1 MGIIKKIGVHM
12 ISSEEKLKI
21 INVYKISEKD
31 KGSSEI
37 QIAIISKNISLLTEH
52 LKNNKKDFHA
62 RKGLINMVNKRRK
75 LLNYLKKRNFNSY
88 SSIIKSLCIRH
99 SSK

>member
-1 MGIIKKIGVHM
+1 M
-12 ISSEEKLKI
+12 ISPETKLKI
-21 INVYKISEKD
+21 INIYKRSKND
-31 KGSSEI
+31 KGSSEV

-62 RKGLINMVNKRRK
+62 RKGLISMVNKRRK
-75 LLNYLKKRNFNSY
+75 LLNYLRNKNFDRYNS
-88 SSIIKSLCIRH
+88 IMKALCIRH

>member
-1 MGIIKKIGVHM
+1 MV
-12 ISSEEKLKI
+12 SSEDKIKI
-21 INVYKISEKD
+21 INNFKRSEKD

-75 LLNYLKKRNFNSY
+75 LLNYLSSKNSDRY
-88 SSIIKSLCIRH
+88 NSIMKSLCIRH
-99 SSK
+99 SKK

>member
-1 MGIIKKIGVHM
+1 M
-12 ISSEEKLKI
+12 ISSIEKLKI
-21 INVYKISEKD
+21 INLYKISEND

-62 RKGLINMVNKRRK
+62 RKGLINMVNRRRK
-75 LLNYLKKRNFNSY
+75 LLNYLKNKNFDRYNL
-88 SSIIKSLCIRH
+88 IMKSLCIRH

>member
-1 MGIIKKIGVHM
+1 M
-12 ISSEEKLKI
+12 ISPEEKLKI
-21 INVYKISEKD
+21 INTYKKSEKD
-31 KGSSEI
+31 SGSSEI

-75 LLNYLKKRNFNSY
+75 LLNYLRKKNFDRY
-88 SSIIKSLCIRH
+88 IFIMKSLCIIH

>member
-1 MGIIKKIGVHM
+1 MV
-12 ISSEEKLKI
+12 SSEEKLKI
-21 INVYKISEKD
+21 INIYKKSETD

-52 LKNNKKDFHA
+52 LKKNKKDFHA

-75 LLNYLKKRNFNSY
+75 LLNYLKSRDSDRYNSLM
-88 SSIIKSLCIRH
+88 KSLCIRH

>member
-1 MGIIKKIGVHM
+1 M

-21 INVYKISEKD
+21 INEYKRSESD
-31 KGSSEI
+31 KGSSEV

-75 LLNYLKKRNFNSY
+75 LLNYLRKKNFEGY
-88 SSIIKSLCIRH
+88 ISIMKSLCIRH

>member
-1 MGIIKKIGVHM
+1 MKGKGKQ
-12 ISSEEKLKI
+12 
-21 INVYKISEKD
+21 SEKD
-31 KGSSEI
+31 TGSSEI

-75 LLNYLKKRNFNSY
+75 LLNYLKNKNFDRY
-88 SSIIKSLCIRH
+88 VSIMKSLCIRH

>member
-1 MGIIKKIGVHM
+1 M
-12 ISSEEKLKI
+12 ISSAEKLKI
-21 INVYKISEKD
+21 INIYKTSEKD
-31 KGSSEI
+31 KGSSEV

-62 RKGLINMVNKRRK
+62 RRGLIHMVNKRRK
-75 LLNYLKKRNFNSY
+75 LLNYLKNRNFDKYNS
-88 SSIIKSLCIRH
+88 IMKSLCIRH

>member
-1 MGIIKKIGVHM
+1 M
-12 ISSEEKLKI
+12 ISSEEKLSI
-21 INVYKISEKD
+21 INLYKKSEND

-62 RKGLINMVNKRRK
+62 RRGLINMVNKRRK
-75 LLNYLKKRNFNSY
+75 LLNYLRRRNADRY
-88 SSIIKSLCIRH
+88 ISIMKSLCIRH